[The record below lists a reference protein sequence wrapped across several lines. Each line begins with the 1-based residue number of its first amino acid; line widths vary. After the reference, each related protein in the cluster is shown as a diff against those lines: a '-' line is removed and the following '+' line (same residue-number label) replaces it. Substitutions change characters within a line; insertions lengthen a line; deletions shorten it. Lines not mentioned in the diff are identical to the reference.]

1 MKIKNIKNLNCNL
14 NVIENLK
21 NKNFVTKRIF
31 FLNSNK
37 KCIRGNHAHKKCTQ
51 IFISL
56 KGKIKIFIENSKGS
70 RKILLKEFKKIIKI
84 PPMNWVKIE
93 MEKNQTLMVI
103 CDKNFS
109 ERDYIRNYQSFLKK
123 IKK

>member
-109 ERDYIRNYQSFLKK
+109 ERDYIRNYQSFLKNY
-123 IKK
+123 

>member
-1 MKIKNIKNLNCNL
+1 MKIKNIQNLNCNL

-31 FLNSNK
+31 FLNSYK

-56 KGKIKIFIENSKGS
+56 KGNIKIFIKNRKGS
-70 RKILLKEFKKIIKI
+70 KKILLKEFKKIIKI
-84 PPMNWVKIE
+84 SPMNWVKIE

-103 CDKNFS
+103 CDKDFS
-109 ERDYIRNYQSFLKK
+109 ERDYIRSYDNFLKI
-123 IKK
+123 IK